1 MSKDIRVFK
10 FGGASVKDAAAV
22 LNVAD
27 IIRNHKHGHLL
38 VVVSA
43 MGKTTNKL
51 EAIFEAFL
59 QKNKEAFDKE
69 SNELKNFHVNIAEA
83 LFKGAHFSELKKT
96 IDEYFEEIGSFFDRN
111 KDENISFLYDQLI
124 PYGEILSTKIIHHC
138 LLHSGVKSTWLDA
151 RKCIKTDS
159 NHQNAN
165 VNWPETSE
173 RIDNEM
179 TSLFKSNRVVVSQ
192 GFIGSNPAE
201 MTTTLGREGSD
212 YSAGIF
218 AYALNAQEVIIWK
231 DVPGM
236 LNADP
241 KYFEDTIK
249 LEQISFKE
257 AIELSYYGASVIHP
271 KTIKPLQN
279 KNIPLYVKS
288 FISPENKGTII
299 QKRTENDDAI
309 PSFIFKKNQ
318 VLFSIMPKDFSFLI
332 EENLSDIFLK
342 LSQIQVQI
350 NIMQN
355 SALSFSFLMD
365 DKSEIV
371 SRVKEALEN
380 SYVVKYNTN
389 LELVTI
395 RHYDQQTIDFVT
407 KDKEIL
413 LEQKTRSTARFVLGQ
428 KDVPTNTFKE
438 V

>member
-1 MSKDIRVFK
+1 MNSAIHVFK
-10 FGGASVKDAAAV
+10 FGGASVKDAKAV
-22 LNVAD
+22 LNVVEL
-27 IIRNHKHGHLL
+27 IQKHDQSNLV

-51 EAIFEAFL
+51 EDIFNSFI
-59 QKNKEAFDKE
+59 KKDKEAYLK
-69 SNELKNFHVNIAEA
+69 STKELKTFHTNIIQDLFEGDSLEQINEIINA
-83 LFKGAHFSELKKT
+83 LFHKIS
-96 IDEYFEEIGSFFDRN
+96 SFYEHH
-111 KDENISFLYDQLI
+111 ENENQSYLYDQLI
-124 PYGEILSTKIIHHC
+124 PYGEMLSSKIIQHC
-138 LLHSGVKSTWLDA
+138 LEKSGVKSSWLDA

-159 NHQNAN
+159 NYQNAN
-165 VNWPETSE
+165 VDWNLTEKEINE
-173 RIDNEM
+173 RLNQLYSIG
-179 TSLFKSNRVVVSQ
+179 RVVVSQ
-192 GFIGSNPAE
+192 GFVGSNSNE
-201 MTTTLGREGSD
+201 DSTTLGREGSD

-218 AYALNAQEVIIWK
+218 AYASDAKEVIIWK

-288 FISPENKGTII
+288 FIHPEQKGTII

-342 LSQIQVQI
+342 LSRINAHI

-365 DKSEIV
+365 DKMEIV
-371 SRVKEALEN
+371 SQVKAALE
-380 SYVVKYNTN
+380 SSFIVKYNTD

-407 KDKEIL
+407 NGKEIL
-413 LEQKTRSTARFVLGQ
+413 LEQKTRSTARFVMGLNE
-428 KDVPTNTFKE
+428 TNTFKE

>member
-1 MSKDIRVFK
+1 MSRDIRVFK
-10 FGGASVKDAAAV
+10 FGGASVKDADAV
-22 LNVAD
+22 VNVAE
-27 IIRNHKHGHLL
+27 IIRQHMDTDLII
-38 VVVSA
+38 VVSA

-51 EAIFEAFL
+51 EDIFNAFV
-59 QKNKEAFDKE
+59 KKDKSAFDQKTQALKQFHLDIVE
-69 SNELKNFHVNIAEA
+69 NLFSNAPNREFQQCIEQY
-83 LFKGAHFSELKKT
+83 F
-96 IDEYFEEIGSFFDRN
+96 DEINDFYEQKS
-111 KDENISFLYDQLI
+111 DEVSHLYDQLI
-124 PYGEILSTKIIHHC
+124 PYGEILSTKIIHYY
-138 LLHSGVKSTWLDA
+138 LLNSNINSTWLDA
-151 RKCIKTDS
+151 RKCIKTDT

-165 VNWPETSE
+165 VNWPLTTEY
-173 RIDNEM
+173 IINDVKPLLKKNQ
-179 TSLFKSNRVVVSQ
+179 VVVSQ
-192 GFIGSNPAE
+192 GFIGSAE
-201 MTTTLGREGSD
+201 NNSTTTLGREGSD

-218 AYALNAQEVIIWK
+218 AYAVHAKEVIIWK

-241 KYFEDTIK
+241 KYFEDTVK

-288 FISPENKGTII
+288 FIQPESKGTII
-299 QKRTENDDAI
+299 QKKTENDDAI

-332 EENLSDIFLK
+332 EENLSHIFLK
-342 LSQIQVQI
+342 LSKTNAHI

-365 DKSEIV
+365 NKSDTVEKIK
-371 SRVKEALEN
+371 SSLEN
-380 SYVVKYNTN
+380 DYIVKYNTN

-395 RHYDQQTIDFVT
+395 RHYDQKTIDFVT
-407 KDKEIL
+407 REKEIL
-413 LEQKTRSTARFVLGQ
+413 LEQKTRSTARFVLG
-428 KDVPTNTFKE
+428 NTETARNTIKE

>member
-1 MSKDIRVFK
+1 MNSAIHVFK
-10 FGGASVKDAAAV
+10 FGGASVKDANAV
-22 LNVAD
+22 LNVVEL
-27 IIRNHKHGHLL
+27 IKKHDRFKLV

-51 EAIFEAFL
+51 EHIFNSFIKKDREAYF
-59 QKNKEAFDKE
+59 K
-69 SNELKNFHVNIAEA
+69 SVNELKMFHLNIIQDLFKNDSFEEVNEIINA
-83 LFKGAHFSELKKT
+83 LFNQITSFYDKT
-96 IDEYFEEIGSFFDRN
+96 
-111 KDENISFLYDQLI
+111 ENENRSYLYDQLI
-124 PYGEILSTKIIHHC
+124 PFGELLSTKIIQHC
-138 LLHSGVKSTWLDA
+138 LEKSDVKSSWLDA
-151 RKCIKTDS
+151 KTCIKTDS
-159 NHQNAN
+159 NYQNAN
-165 VNWPETSE
+165 VDWARTEKEINLCLNQLYKES
-173 RIDNEM
+173 
-179 TSLFKSNRVVVSQ
+179 RVVVSQ
-192 GFIGSNPAE
+192 GFVGSDNE
-201 MTTTLGREGSD
+201 GFSTTLGREGSD

-218 AYALNAQEVIIWK
+218 AYASDAKEVIIWK

-249 LEQISFKE
+249 LERISFKE

-279 KNIPLYVKS
+279 KNIPLFVKS
-288 FISPENKGTII
+288 FLHPEKKGTII
-299 QKRTENDDAI
+299 QQRTENDDAI

-332 EENLSDIFLK
+332 EENLSDVFLK
-342 LSQIQVQI
+342 LSRINAHI

-365 DKSEIV
+365 DKVDVISQ
-371 SRVKEALEN
+371 VKSALE
-380 SYVVKYNTN
+380 SSFIVKYNTN

-407 KDKEIL
+407 TGKEIL
-413 LEQKTRSTARFVLGQ
+413 LEQKTRSTARFVMGLNE
-428 KDVPTNTFKE
+428 TNTFKE

>member
-1 MSKDIRVFK
+1 MRRNIRVFK
-10 FGGASVKDAAAV
+10 FGGASVKDADAV
-22 LNVAD
+22 VNVAE
-27 IIRNHKHGHLL
+27 IIRQHMNTDLII
-38 VVVSA
+38 VVSA

-51 EAIFEAFL
+51 EDIFNAFI
-59 QKNKEAFDKE
+59 KKDKSAFDQKALALKQFHLDIVENLFE
-69 SNELKNFHVNIAEA
+69 SAPNRELQQCIEEYFDKINDFYEQR
-83 LFKGAHFSELKKT
+83 
-96 IDEYFEEIGSFFDRN
+96 IDEVSH
-111 KDENISFLYDQLI
+111 LYDQLI
-124 PYGEILSTKIIHHC
+124 PYGEILSTKIIHYY
-138 LLHSGVKSTWLDA
+138 LLNSNINSHWLDA
-151 RKCIKTDS
+151 RKCIKTDT

-165 VNWPETSE
+165 VNWPLTTE
-173 RIDNEM
+173 RIFNDLTPLLKENQ
-179 TSLFKSNRVVVSQ
+179 VVVSQ
-192 GFIGSNPAE
+192 GFIGSAE
-201 MTTTLGREGSD
+201 NNSTTTLGREGSD

-218 AYALNAQEVIIWK
+218 AYAVNAKEVIIWK

-241 KYFEDTIK
+241 KYFEDTVK

-288 FISPENKGTII
+288 FIHPENKGTII

-318 VLFSIMPKDFSFLI
+318 VLFSIIPKDFSFLI

-342 LSQIQVQI
+342 LSKINAHI

-355 SALSFSFLMD
+355 SALSFSFLID
-365 DKSEIV
+365 NKLDIIKGIQS
-371 SRVKEALEN
+371 ALEN
-380 SYVVKYNTN
+380 DYIVKYNTN

-395 RHYDQQTIDFVT
+395 RHYDQQTIEFVT
-407 KDKEIL
+407 REKEIL
-413 LEQKTRSTARFVLGQ
+413 LEQKTRTTARFVLGNNEAAR
-428 KDVPTNTFKE
+428 NTIKE

>member
-1 MSKDIRVFK
+1 MSRDIRVFK
-10 FGGASVKDAAAV
+10 FGGASVKDADAV
-22 LNVAD
+22 VNVAE
-27 IIRNHKHGHLL
+27 IIRQHMDTDLI

-51 EAIFEAFL
+51 EDIFNAFV
-59 QKNKEAFDKE
+59 KKDKSAFDHKTQALKQFHLDIVQNLIG
-69 SNELKNFHVNIAEA
+69 SSPNRELQQC
-83 LFKGAHFSELKKT
+83 
-96 IDEYFEEIGSFFDRN
+96 IDEYFDEINDLYEQKS
-111 KDENISFLYDQLI
+111 DEVSHLYDQLI
-124 PYGEILSTKIIHHC
+124 PYGEILSTKIIHYY
-138 LLHSGVKSTWLDA
+138 LLNSNINSHWLDA
-151 RKCIKTDS
+151 RKCIKTDA

-165 VNWPETSE
+165 VNWPLTTEHIHNDVTPLLKK
-173 RIDNEM
+173 NQ
-179 TSLFKSNRVVVSQ
+179 VVVSQ
-192 GFIGSNPAE
+192 GFIGSTENYS
-201 MTTTLGREGSD
+201 TTTLGREGSD

-218 AYALNAQEVIIWK
+218 AYAVHAKEVIIWK

-241 KYFEDTIK
+241 KYFEDTVK

-288 FISPENKGTII
+288 FIQPKSKGTII

-342 LSQIQVQI
+342 LSKTNAHI

-365 DKSEIV
+365 NKSDIV
-371 SRVKEALEN
+371 EKIKSALEN
-380 SYVVKYNTN
+380 DYIVKYNTN

-395 RHYDQQTIDFVT
+395 RHYDQKTIDFVT
-407 KDKEIL
+407 REKEIL
-413 LEQKTRSTARFVLGQ
+413 LEQKTRSTARFVLG
-428 KDVPTNTFKE
+428 NTETARNTIKE

>member
-10 FGGASVKDAAAV
+10 FGGASVKDADAV
-22 LNVAD
+22 VNVAE
-27 IIRNHKHGHLL
+27 IIRQHMDTNLII
-38 VVVSA
+38 VVSA

-51 EAIFEAFL
+51 EDIFNAFVKKDKSAFDQKTQAL
-59 QKNKEAFDKE
+59 KQFHFDIVENLFGNTPNRELQQCIEEYFDEINDFYEQKNDDL
-69 SNELKNFHVNIAEA
+69 SH
-83 LFKGAHFSELKKT
+83 
-96 IDEYFEEIGSFFDRN
+96 
-111 KDENISFLYDQLI
+111 LYDQLI
-124 PYGEILSTKIIHHC
+124 PYGEILSTKIIHYY
-138 LLHSGVKSTWLDA
+138 LLKSNINSTWLDA
-151 RKCIKTDS
+151 RTCIKTDT

-165 VNWPETSE
+165 VNWPLTTEYIIKDVTPLLKK
-173 RIDNEM
+173 NQ
-179 TSLFKSNRVVVSQ
+179 VVISQ
-192 GFIGSNPAE
+192 GFIGSAE
-201 MTTTLGREGSD
+201 NNSTTTLGREGSD

-218 AYALNAQEVIIWK
+218 AYAVQANEVIIWK

-241 KYFEDTIK
+241 KYFENTVK

-288 FISPENKGTII
+288 FIQPESKGTII

-342 LSQIQVQI
+342 LSKTKAHI

-365 DKSEIV
+365 NKSDIV
-371 SRVKEALEN
+371 ERIKSSLEN
-380 SYVVKYNTN
+380 DYIVKYNTN

-395 RHYDQQTIDFVT
+395 RHYDQKTIDFVT
-407 KDKEIL
+407 RAKEIL
-413 LEQKTRSTARFVLGQ
+413 LEQKTRSTARFVLG
-428 KDVPTNTFKE
+428 NTETARNTIKE

>member
-1 MSKDIRVFK
+1 MSRDIRVFK
-10 FGGASVKDAAAV
+10 FGGASVKDADAV
-22 LNVAD
+22 VNVAE
-27 IIRNHKHGHLL
+27 IIRQHMDTDLII
-38 VVVSA
+38 VVSA

-51 EAIFEAFL
+51 EDIFNAFV
-59 QKNKEAFDKE
+59 KKDKSAFDQKTQVLKQFHLDIAQ
-69 SNELKNFHVNIAEA
+69 NLFGNTPNRELQQCIE
-83 LFKGAHFSELKKT
+83 
-96 IDEYFEEIGSFFDRN
+96 EYFDEINDFYEQKS
-111 KDENISFLYDQLI
+111 DEVSHLYDQLI
-124 PYGEILSTKIIHHC
+124 PYGEILSTKIIHYY
-138 LLHSGVKSTWLDA
+138 LLNSKINNTWLDA
-151 RKCIKTDS
+151 RKCIKTDA

-165 VNWPETSE
+165 VNWPLTTEY
-173 RIDNEM
+173 IHNEV
-179 TSLFKSNRVVVSQ
+179 TPLLKKNQVVVSQ
-192 GFIGSNPAE
+192 GFIGSTENNS
-201 MTTTLGREGSD
+201 TTTLGREGSD

-218 AYALNAQEVIIWK
+218 AYAVQANEVIIWK

-241 KYFEDTIK
+241 KYFEDTVK

-288 FISPENKGTII
+288 FIQPKSKGTII

-342 LSQIQVQI
+342 LSKTNAHI

-365 DKSEIV
+365 NKSDIV
-371 SRVKEALEN
+371 EKIKSALEN
-380 SYVVKYNTN
+380 DYIVKYNTN

-395 RHYDQQTIDFVT
+395 RHYDQKTIDFVT
-407 KDKEIL
+407 REKEIL
-413 LEQKTRSTARFVLGQ
+413 LEQKTRSTARFVLG
-428 KDVPTNTFKE
+428 NTETARNTIKE

>member
-1 MSKDIRVFK
+1 MNSAIHVFK

-22 LNVAD
+22 LNVVEL
-27 IIRNHKHGHLL
+27 IKKHDQSNLV

-51 EAIFEAFL
+51 EDIFNSFI
-59 QKNKEAFDKE
+59 KKDKEAYLK
-69 SNELKNFHVNIAEA
+69 STNELKTFHLKIIQDLFNGGSLEEINEIINA
-83 LFKGAHFSELKKT
+83 LFNQIK
-96 IDEYFEEIGSFFDRN
+96 SFYDSN
-111 KDENISFLYDQLI
+111 ENENRSYLYDQLI
-124 PYGEILSTKIIHHC
+124 PFGETLSTKIIQHC
-138 LLHSGVKSTWLDA
+138 LEKSDVKSSWLDA
-151 RKCIKTDS
+151 KMCIKTDS
-159 NHQNAN
+159 NYQNAN
-165 VNWPETSE
+165 VDWNRTEKE
-173 RIDNEM
+173 INDCLNELYKN
-179 TSLFKSNRVVVSQ
+179 SRVVVSQ
-192 GFIGSNPAE
+192 GFVGSNNE
-201 MTTTLGREGSD
+201 GDSTTLGREGSD

-218 AYALNAQEVIIWK
+218 AYASDAKEVIIWK

-241 KYFEDTIK
+241 KYFPDTIK

-288 FISPENKGTII
+288 FIHPEQKGTII

-332 EENLSDIFLK
+332 EENLSDIFIK
-342 LSQIQVQI
+342 LSRINAHI

-365 DKSEIV
+365 NKMDIISQVE
-371 SRVKEALEN
+371 SALE
-380 SYVVKYNTN
+380 SSFIVKYNTN

-407 KDKEIL
+407 TGKEIL
-413 LEQKTRSTARFVLGQ
+413 LEQKTRSTARFVMGLN
-428 KDVPTNTFKE
+428 DTNTFNE

>member
-1 MSKDIRVFK
+1 MSRDIRVFK
-10 FGGASVKDAAAV
+10 FGGASVKDADAV
-22 LNVAD
+22 VNVAE
-27 IIRNHKHGHLL
+27 IIRRHMDTDLII
-38 VVVSA
+38 VVSA

-51 EAIFEAFL
+51 EDIFNAFVKKDKSAFDQKTQAL
-59 QKNKEAFDKE
+59 KQFHFDIVENLVGNTPNRELQQCIEEYFDEINDFYEQKNDDV
-69 SNELKNFHVNIAEA
+69 SH
-83 LFKGAHFSELKKT
+83 
-96 IDEYFEEIGSFFDRN
+96 
-111 KDENISFLYDQLI
+111 LYDQLI
-124 PYGEILSTKIIHHC
+124 PYGEILSTKIIHYY
-138 LLHSGVKSTWLDA
+138 LLNSNINSTWLDA
-151 RKCIKTDS
+151 RKCIKTDT

-165 VNWPETSE
+165 VNWPLTTEYIIKDVTPLLKK
-173 RIDNEM
+173 NQ
-179 TSLFKSNRVVVSQ
+179 VVISQ
-192 GFIGSNPAE
+192 GFIGSAE
-201 MTTTLGREGSD
+201 NNSTTTLGREGSD

-218 AYALNAQEVIIWK
+218 AYAVQANEVIIWK

-241 KYFEDTIK
+241 KYFENTVK

-288 FISPENKGTII
+288 FIQPESKGTII

-342 LSQIQVQI
+342 LSKTKAHI

-365 DKSEIV
+365 NKSDIV
-371 SRVKEALEN
+371 EKIKSSLEN
-380 SYVVKYNTN
+380 DYIVKYNTN

-395 RHYDQQTIDFVT
+395 RHYDQKTIDFVT
-407 KDKEIL
+407 RAKEIL
-413 LEQKTRSTARFVLGQ
+413 LEQKTRSTARFVLG
-428 KDVPTNTFKE
+428 NTETARNTIKE

>member
-1 MSKDIRVFK
+1 MNSAIHVFK
-10 FGGASVKDAAAV
+10 FGGASVKDAKAV
-22 LNVAD
+22 LNVVEL
-27 IIRNHKHGHLL
+27 IQKHNQYNLV

-51 EAIFEAFL
+51 EDIFNSFL
-59 QKNKEAFDKE
+59 KKDKEAYLKNT
-69 SNELKNFHVNIAEA
+69 NELKTFHLNIIQD
-83 LFKGAHFSELKKT
+83 LFKGDSL
-96 IDEYFEEIGSFFDRN
+96 EEINEIINALFHKITSFYEKSEKNNR
-111 KDENISFLYDQLI
+111 SHLYDQLI
-124 PYGEILSTKIIHHC
+124 PFGELLSTKIIHHC
-138 LLHSGVKSTWLDA
+138 LKNSGVKSSWLDA

-165 VNWPETSE
+165 VDWKRTEKEIMDCLNQ
-173 RIDNEM
+173 
-179 TSLFKSNRVVVSQ
+179 LYKSSRVIVSQ
-192 GFIGSNPAE
+192 GFVGSDNHGNS
-201 MTTTLGREGSD
+201 TTLGREGSD

-218 AYALNAQEVIIWK
+218 AYASNAKEVIIWK

-288 FISPENKGTII
+288 FLHPEKKGTII
-299 QKRTENDDAI
+299 QQKTENDDAI

-342 LSQIQVQI
+342 LSQINAHI

-365 DKSEIV
+365 DKQEIV
-371 SRVKEALEN
+371 SQVKAALE
-380 SYVVKYNTN
+380 SSFIVRYNTD

-407 KDKEIL
+407 TGKEIL
-413 LEQKTRSTARFVLGQ
+413 LEQKTRSTARFVIGLNE
-428 KDVPTNTFKE
+428 TNTFKE

>member
-1 MSKDIRVFK
+1 M
-10 FGGASVKDAAAV
+10 
-22 LNVAD
+22 
-27 IIRNHKHGHLL
+27 
-38 VVVSA
+38 
-43 MGKTTNKL
+43 
-51 EAIFEAFL
+51 
-59 QKNKEAFDKE
+59 
-69 SNELKNFHVNIAEA
+69 
-83 LFKGAHFSELKKT
+83 
-96 IDEYFEEIGSFFDRN
+96 
-111 KDENISFLYDQLI
+111 
-124 PYGEILSTKIIHHC
+124 
-138 LLHSGVKSTWLDA
+138 
-151 RKCIKTDS
+151 
-159 NHQNAN
+159 
-165 VNWPETSE
+165 
-173 RIDNEM
+173 
-179 TSLFKSNRVVVSQ
+179 VSQ
-192 GFIGSNPAE
+192 GFIGSAE
-201 MTTTLGREGSD
+201 NNSTTTLGREGSD

-218 AYALNAQEVIIWK
+218 AYAVQANEVIIWK

-241 KYFEDTIK
+241 KYFEDTVK

-288 FISPENKGTII
+288 FIQPESKGTII

-342 LSQIQVQI
+342 LSKTNAHI

-365 DKSEIV
+365 NKSDIV
-371 SRVKEALEN
+371 EKIKSALEN
-380 SYVVKYNTN
+380 DYIVKYNTN

-395 RHYDQQTIDFVT
+395 RHYDQKTIDFVT
-407 KDKEIL
+407 REKEIL
-413 LEQKTRSTARFVLGQ
+413 LEQKTRSTARFVLG
-428 KDVPTNTFKE
+428 NTETARNTIKE

>member
-1 MSKDIRVFK
+1 MNSTTHVFK
-10 FGGASVKDAAAV
+10 FGGASVKDAKAV
-22 LNVAD
+22 LNVVKL
-27 IIRNHKHGHLL
+27 IQKHNQYNL
-38 VVVSA
+38 VLVVSA

-51 EAIFEAFL
+51 EDIFNSFL
-59 QKNKEAFDKE
+59 KKDKEAYLKNT
-69 SNELKNFHVNIAEA
+69 NELKTFHLKIIQD
-83 LFKGAHFSELKKT
+83 LFKGDSL
-96 IDEYFEEIGSFFDRN
+96 EEINEIINALFHKIIGFYEKSEKNNR
-111 KDENISFLYDQLI
+111 SHLYDQLI
-124 PYGEILSTKIIHHC
+124 PFGELLSTKIIHHC
-138 LLHSGVKSTWLDA
+138 LKKSGVKSSWLDA

-165 VNWPETSE
+165 VDWKRTEKEIIHCLNQ
-173 RIDNEM
+173 
-179 TSLFKSNRVVVSQ
+179 LYKSSRVIVSQ
-192 GFIGSNPAE
+192 GFVGSDNHGNS
-201 MTTTLGREGSD
+201 TTLGREGSD

-218 AYALNAQEVIIWK
+218 AYASNAKEVIIWK

-288 FISPENKGTII
+288 FLHPEKKGTII
-299 QKRTENDDAI
+299 QQKTENDDAI
-309 PSFIFKKNQ
+309 PSFIFKKKQ

-332 EENLSDIFLK
+332 EENLSDIFLN
-342 LSQIQVQI
+342 LSQINAHI

-365 DKSEIV
+365 DKQEII
-371 SRVKEALEN
+371 SQVKAALE
-380 SYVVKYNTN
+380 SSFIVRYNID

-407 KDKEIL
+407 TGKEIL
-413 LEQKTRSTARFVLGQ
+413 LEQKTRSTARFVMGLNE
-428 KDVPTNTFKE
+428 TNTFKE

>member
-1 MSKDIRVFK
+1 MSRDIRVFK
-10 FGGASVKDAAAV
+10 FGGASVKDADAV
-22 LNVAD
+22 VNVAE
-27 IIRNHKHGHLL
+27 IIRQHMDTDLII
-38 VVVSA
+38 VVSA

-51 EAIFEAFL
+51 EDIFNAFVKKDKSAFDQKTQAL
-59 QKNKEAFDKE
+59 KQFHFDIVENLFGNTPNRELQQCIEEYFDEINDFYEQKNDQV
-69 SNELKNFHVNIAEA
+69 SH
-83 LFKGAHFSELKKT
+83 
-96 IDEYFEEIGSFFDRN
+96 
-111 KDENISFLYDQLI
+111 LYDQLI
-124 PYGEILSTKIIHHC
+124 PYGEILSTKIIHYY
-138 LLHSGVKSTWLDA
+138 LLNSNINSTWLDA
-151 RKCIKTDS
+151 RKCIKTDV

-165 VNWPETSE
+165 VNWPLTTEYIINDVTPLLKK
-173 RIDNEM
+173 NQ
-179 TSLFKSNRVVVSQ
+179 VVISQ
-192 GFIGSNPAE
+192 GFIGSAE
-201 MTTTLGREGSD
+201 NNSTTTLGREGSD

-218 AYALNAQEVIIWK
+218 AYAVQANEVIIWK

-241 KYFEDTIK
+241 KYFEDTVK

-288 FISPENKGTII
+288 FIQPESKGTII
-299 QKRTENDDAI
+299 QRRTENDDAI

-342 LSQIQVQI
+342 LSKTNTHI

-365 DKSEIV
+365 NKSDIV
-371 SRVKEALEN
+371 EKIKSALEN
-380 SYVVKYNTN
+380 DYIVKYNTN

-395 RHYDQQTIDFVT
+395 RHYDQKTIDFVT
-407 KDKEIL
+407 REKEIL
-413 LEQKTRSTARFVLGQ
+413 LEQKTRSTARFVLGNRE
-428 KDVPTNTFKE
+428 TARNTIKE

>member
-1 MSKDIRVFK
+1 MNSAIHVFK
-10 FGGASVKDAAAV
+10 FGGASVKDAKAV
-22 LNVAD
+22 LNVVEL
-27 IIRNHKHGHLL
+27 IQKHDQSNLV

-51 EAIFEAFL
+51 EDIFNSFI
-59 QKNKEAFDKE
+59 KKDKEAYLK
-69 SNELKNFHVNIAEA
+69 STKELKTFHTNIIQDLFEGDSLEQINEIINA
-83 LFKGAHFSELKKT
+83 LFHKIS
-96 IDEYFEEIGSFFDRN
+96 SFYEHH
-111 KDENISFLYDQLI
+111 ENENQSYLYDQLI
-124 PYGEILSTKIIHHC
+124 PYGEMLSSKIIQHC
-138 LLHSGVKSTWLDA
+138 LEKSGVKSSWLDA

-159 NHQNAN
+159 NYQNAN
-165 VNWPETSE
+165 VDWNLTEKEINE
-173 RIDNEM
+173 RLNQLYSIG
-179 TSLFKSNRVVVSQ
+179 RVVVSQ
-192 GFIGSNPAE
+192 GFVGSNSNE
-201 MTTTLGREGSD
+201 DSTTLGREGSD

-218 AYALNAQEVIIWK
+218 AYASDAKEVIIWK

-288 FISPENKGTII
+288 FIHPEQKGTII

-342 LSQIQVQI
+342 LSRINAHI

-365 DKSEIV
+365 DKMEIV
-371 SRVKEALEN
+371 SQVKAALE
-380 SYVVKYNTN
+380 SSFIVKYNTD

-407 KDKEIL
+407 NGKEIL
-413 LEQKTRSTARFVLGQ
+413 LEQKTRSTARFVMGL
-428 KDVPTNTFKE
+428 NEIYTFKE